1 MRQMKSN
8 SKKLLKF
15 YLCRRNKV
23 LKIIEKIGGRCVED
37 SNPSGLNP
45 VAQMV
50 EHTSTNLY
58 GIIAQWRFISFGR
71 AGVTKDSVPVVRTH
85 LIPQIN

>member
-1 MRQMKSN
+1 MS
-8 SKKLLKF
+8 

-23 LKIIEKIGGRCVED
+23 LKIIENIGGRCVED

-58 GIIAQWRFISFGR
+58 LRNR
-71 AGVTKDSVPVVRTH
+71 LTGVVKRCIVFLFSKK
-85 LIPQIN
+85 

>member
-1 MRQMKSN
+1 MKVIQI
-8 SKKLLKF
+8 
-15 YLCRRNKV
+15 KV

-37 SNPSGLNP
+37 SNPSGFNP

-85 LIPQIN
+85 LIPP